1 MPSYHLMGKVP
12 RKRHMVFRDD
22 ADRLLYEEIFGT
34 EGFSGVYSILYH
46 HHLPAASRDNQILG
60 SVAPE
65 IAPPSP
71 HRHRHVKTKQL
82 EQGGDPVTGRRVLMV
97 NRDVQLAV
105 AAPTAPMALENGDA
119 YFYKN
124 GSHDELLFIHEG
136 QGTLETMLGDI
147 DFDEGDYLYVPRGV
161 IYQLK
166 FHNDTGRM
174 LIIEASGPINV
185 PKKYRNPFG
194 QLLEHAPYWERDFRR
209 PERLQTHNERGTFYL
224 HLKLN
229 DMLYQRTIDYHPFD
243 VIGWDGH
250 LYPWAFS
257 IHDYEPHAGRFHVPP
272 TTHQTFEGPNFVVC
286 SFVPRQIDWDPQAVP
301 IPYFHSNLD
310 SEEVMY
316 YAAGNYAARR
326 GIELGS
332 ITLHPRGIAHGPQA
346 GAMEASLNAP
356 RVTNE
361 LAVMVD
367 TFNPLELTTLMDSI
381 DDPNYT
387 NSWTQEER

>member
-1 MPSYHLMGKVP
+1 MPSYHLMGEVP
-12 RKRHMVFRDD
+12 PKRHSVFRDAHD
-22 ADRLLYEEIFGT
+22 NLLYEEIFGT
-34 EGFSGVYSILYH
+34 EGFSGIYSILYH
-46 HHLPAASRDNQILG
+46 HHLPPASLRNDLIGATTPRAAPLAG
-60 SVAPE
+60 
-65 IAPPSP
+65 

-82 EQGGDPVTGRRVLMV
+82 EAGGDPLNARQVLLF
-97 NRDVQLAV
+97 NRDVQIAV
-105 AAPTAPMALENGDA
+105 AAPRDPMVGASGQP

-124 GSHDELLFIHEG
+124 GTNDELLFIHEG
-136 QGTLETMLGDI
+136 HGVLETQLGDVP
-147 DFDEGDYLYVPRGV
+147 FREGDYVYVPRGV
-161 IYQLK
+161 IHRLS
-166 FHNDTGRM
+166 FEGDAGRM
-174 LIIEASGPINV
+174 LVVEAAGAIGV

-209 PERLQTHNERGTFYL
+209 PTRLQTVDERGEFEL
-224 HLKLN
+224 RLKV
-229 DMLYQRTIDYHPFD
+229 DDVLYRRVLGTHPFD
-243 VIGWDGH
+243 VVGWDGH

-272 TTHQTFEGPNFVVC
+272 TTHQTFEGPNFVIC

-310 SEEVMY
+310 SDEVIY

-332 ITLHPRGIAHGPQA
+332 ITYHPRGIPHGPQA
-346 GAMEASLNAP
+346 GAMEAALSAP

-367 TFNPLELTTLMDSI
+367 TFHGLQLAELMDAL
-381 DDPNYT
+381 DDPAYT
-387 NSWTQEER
+387 DSWTR